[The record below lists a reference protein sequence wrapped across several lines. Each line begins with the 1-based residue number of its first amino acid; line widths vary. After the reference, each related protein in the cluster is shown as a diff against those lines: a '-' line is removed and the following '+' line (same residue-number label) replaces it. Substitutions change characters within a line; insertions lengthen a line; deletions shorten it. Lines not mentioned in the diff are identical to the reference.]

1 MNRYSWK
8 TTHSYKKQFYTS
20 SFILS
25 GYFDILSGGH
35 FPGKSVCCYP
45 HDQSNLRH
53 CYSLDLWLNAS
64 KLIWLIVYHSS
75 KRKIIN
81 KLPFYICCI
90 FNSFLQI
97 KIDFSL
103 PYPGIRHRLLLLA
116 KYCIHKKR
124 YIPNANIMQIFNNEI
139 SLRKRVFTTFF
150 N

>member
-103 PYPGIRHRLLLLA
+103 PYPGIRHIYFTQEA
-116 KYCIHKKR
+116 CAKKR
-124 YIPNANIMQIFNNEI
+124 KKEWKLGAGP
-139 SLRKRVFTTFF
+139 
-150 N
+150 